1 MVKFRRFIY
10 VCIIVIGCGS
20 IHPITTVEHTDLT
33 EGTDGQRINVFPAP
47 VVESVGWRNLSSA
60 AVDDVDEEF
69 QIAIYSDRKPFH
81 LFRISNSKKNPGGSV
96 LFWPFDGSSDS
107 AVPEENMREYLSTI
121 CEEFERV
128 GPYEYCL
135 PKFNSNNNW
144 ENTYNNLI
152 QRNIWT
158 MPDGSAFESSTTNPD
173 DGELWGMVFQVRKG
187 MYFRTFS
194 HENPDLYNGTS
205 EALDVLS
212 VAAQLRL
219 IANNFVPPINYNTYA
234 GVTNGLRGSEFI
246 PCGVNETWRFDA
258 NLTELMTKKGMPTVT
273 QQQDQL
279 LFQVKVSGVLRDE
292 WYSNRRTT
300 GFTKIIT
307 PNEVSEVRVV
317 SDTSCVTQ

>member
-158 MPDGSAFESSTTNPD
+158 MPDG
-173 DGELWGMVFQVRKG
+173 
-187 MYFRTFS
+187 
-194 HENPDLYNGTS
+194 
-205 EALDVLS
+205 LS
-212 VAAQLRL
+212 
-219 IANNFVPPINYNTYA
+219 I
-234 GVTNGLRGSEFI
+234 
-246 PCGVNETWRFDA
+246 
-258 NLTELMTKKGMPTVT
+258 
-273 QQQDQL
+273 
-279 LFQVKVSGVLRDE
+279 
-292 WYSNRRTT
+292 
-300 GFTKIIT
+300 
-307 PNEVSEVRVV
+307 
-317 SDTSCVTQ
+317 

>member
-1 MVKFRRFIY
+1 M
-10 VCIIVIGCGS
+10 
-20 IHPITTVEHTDLT
+20 
-33 EGTDGQRINVFPAP
+33 
-47 VVESVGWRNLSSA
+47 
-60 AVDDVDEEF
+60 
-69 QIAIYSDRKPFH
+69 
-81 LFRISNSKKNPGGSV
+81 
-96 LFWPFDGSSDS
+96 
-107 AVPEENMREYLSTI
+107 
-121 CEEFERV
+121 
-128 GPYEYCL
+128 
-135 PKFNSNNNW
+135 
-144 ENTYNNLI
+144 
-152 QRNIWT
+152 
-158 MPDGSAFESSTTNPD
+158 GSAFESSTTNPD

-279 LFQVKVSGVLRDE
+279 LFQVKVSGVCGM
-292 WYSNRRTT
+292 NGTRTEE
-300 GFTKIIT
+300 
-307 PNEVSEVRVV
+307 PPVSQKSLLLMR
-317 SDTSCVTQ
+317 